1 MFSKLVRKVNLSEGK
16 LKKQASFEEQKDIFG
31 KTFILVLLS
40 SAVFRL
46 QNCLRFLLS
55 CFVREIKD
63 FYLSSLGNEVDFRD
77 IMKVSPNI
85 LAKN

>member
-1 MFSKLVRKVNLSEGK
+1 MFSKLVRKVNLSERK
-16 LKKQASFEEQKDIFG
+16 LKKQASFEEQKGIFG
-31 KTFILVLLS
+31 KTFILVLS

-55 CFVREIKD
+55 CFVQEIKGI
-63 FYLSSLGNEVDFRD
+63 YLSSLGNEVDFRD
-77 IMKVSPNI
+77 ILNVSPNI